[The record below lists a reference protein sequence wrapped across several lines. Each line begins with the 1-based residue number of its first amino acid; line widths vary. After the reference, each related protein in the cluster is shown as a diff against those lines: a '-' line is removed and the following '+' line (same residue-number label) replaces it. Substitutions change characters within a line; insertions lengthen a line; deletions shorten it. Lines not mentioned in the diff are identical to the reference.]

1 MKNIYKKLILFLGFA
16 LVVGVGFRAF
26 GLADDGYELR
36 LGLDNKIIQK
46 EDQLLPSER
55 KIAYFKLD
63 ETKMGP
69 WDFMR
74 LSKESESLT
83 LKEIEERLGQKA
95 SISENAKLFFDGKFY
110 DKMTSAMYEKNKDQI
125 KEKVSI
131 KNLDEGTYLLK
142 VIGGDENSGKSIV
155 EYIGKEASKNN
166 IVELD
171 LK

>member
-1 MKNIYKKLILFLGFA
+1 MKKNYKKLILLFGVA
-16 LVVGVGFRAF
+16 LVVGLAFRAF

-36 LGLDNKIIQK
+36 IGLDNKIIQK

-74 LSKESESLT
+74 LSKEAESLT
-83 LKEIEERLGQKA
+83 LKEIEEKLGQKA
-95 SISENAKLFFDGKFY
+95 SISENSKLFFDGKFY
-110 DKMTSAMYEKNKDQI
+110 DKMTSAMYEKNKDQVR
-125 KEKVSI
+125 EKVSI
-131 KNLDEGTYLLK
+131 KNLEEGTYLLK
-142 VIGGDENSGKSIV
+142 VLGGDKNPGKSIV
-155 EYIGKEASKNN
+155 EYIGKEASENN
-166 IVELD
+166 IVELE

>member
-1 MKNIYKKLILFLGFA
+1 MKKIYKKLILLLGFA
-16 LVVGVGFRAF
+16 LVVGISFRAF

-36 LGLDNKIIQK
+36 VGLDNKTIQK
-46 EDQLLPSER
+46 YDVVLPSER

-74 LSKESESLT
+74 LSKDSESLT
-83 LKEIEERLGQKA
+83 IKEIEEKLGQKA
-95 SISENAKLFFDGKFY
+95 SISENSKLFFDGKFY
-110 DKMTSAMYEKNKDQI
+110 DKMSSAMYEKNKDQVR
-125 KEKVSI
+125 EKVFI
-131 KNLDEGTYLLK
+131 KNLEEGTYLIK
-142 VIGGDENSGKSIV
+142 VIGGDKNPGKSIV
-155 EYIGKEASKNN
+155 EYIGKEASQNN

>member
-1 MKNIYKKLILFLGFA
+1 MKKNYKKLILFLCLGI
-16 LVVGVGFRAF
+16 VVGLSFRF
-26 GLADDGYELR
+26 FTKGNSGYELR

-74 LSKESESLT
+74 LSKEAESLT
-83 LKEIEERLGQKA
+83 IKEIEEKLVKKA
-95 SISENAKLFFDGKFY
+95 SISEKSKLFFDGKFY
-110 DKMTSAMYEKNKDQI
+110 DKMTSAMYEKNKDLI

-131 KNLDEGTYLLK
+131 KKLEEGTYLLK